1 MRQPWVLRG
10 HLDLRQQAEGRR
22 DPRMSA
28 WVHRPNRVSIPRKWP
43 FIWFG
48 LQFLELT
55 IVIPTVLAV
64 VPDAWSEGLRWGVL
78 IAIVVGLTPA
88 NYAIRRRFIPR

>member
-1 MRQPWVLRG
+1 MGSPS
-10 HLDLRQQAEGRR
+10 E
-22 DPRMSA
+22 PRIHPLE
-28 WVHRPNRVSIPRKWP
+28 VP

-64 VPDAWSEGLRWGVL
+64 VPDAWSEGLQWGVL
-78 IAIVVGLTPA
+78 IAIVVGLTAA